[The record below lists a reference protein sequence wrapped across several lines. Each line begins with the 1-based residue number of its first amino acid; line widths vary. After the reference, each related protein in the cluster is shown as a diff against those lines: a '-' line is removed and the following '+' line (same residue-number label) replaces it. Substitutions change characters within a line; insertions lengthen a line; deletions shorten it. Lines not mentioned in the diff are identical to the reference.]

1 MSEESSG
8 SGLKNAILGLVTIVV
23 TAIAGVIGKNIMGG
37 DEAAA
42 PAPASAA
49 APVINLNLEINNT
62 VKGGSGGG
70 SAAPAAAPAPKPA
83 PKKDDWTKAEP
94 KW

>member
-8 SGLKNAILGLVTIVV
+8 SGLKNAIIGLVTIIV
-23 TAIAGVIGKNIMGG
+23 TAVAGVVGKNLMGG
-37 DEAAA
+37 DEAPAAAAVAA
-42 PAPASAA
+42 PAPI
-49 APVINLNLEINNT
+49 INLNVENNNS
-62 VKGGSGGG
+62 VKGGGG
-70 SAAPAAAPAPKPA
+70 SDGTSTPAAKPA

>member
-8 SGLKNAILGLVTIVV
+8 SGLKNAIIGLVTIIV
-23 TAIAGVIGKNIMGG
+23 TAVAGVVGKNLMGS
-37 DEAAA
+37 DEAPPAAVAA
-42 PAPASAA
+42 PAPI
-49 APVINLNLEINNT
+49 INLNVENNNSM
-62 VKGGSGGG
+62 KGGSGGG
-70 SAAPAAAPAPKPA
+70 SAPAAKPA

>member
-8 SGLKNAILGLVTIVV
+8 SGLKNAIIGLVTIII
-23 TAIAGVIGKNIMGG
+23 TAVAGVVGKNLMGG
-37 DEAAA
+37 DEAPAAVVAA
-42 PAPASAA
+42 PAPI
-49 APVINLNLEINNT
+49 INLNVENNNS
-62 VKGGSGGG
+62 VKGGGG
-70 SAAPAAAPAPKPA
+70 SDGTSTPAAKPA

>member
-8 SGLKNAILGLVTIVV
+8 SSLKNAIIGLVTIIV
-23 TAIAGVIGKNIMGG
+23 TAGAGVVGKMLMGG
-37 DEAAA
+37 DEAPVAAVAA
-42 PAPASAA
+42 PAPI
-49 APVINLNLEINNT
+49 INLNVENNNT
-62 VKGGSGGG
+62 VKGGGSGGA
-70 SAAPAAAPAPKPA
+70 SAPAAKPA

>member
-8 SGLKNAILGLVTIVV
+8 GGLKNAIIGLVTIIV

-37 DEAAA
+37 DEAATA
-42 PAPASAA
+42 PAPAV
-49 APVINLNLEINNT
+49 APVINLNVENNNS
-62 VKGGSGGG
+62 VKGGSGG
-70 SAAPAAAPAPKPA
+70 AAAPAPA
-83 PKKDDWTKAEP
+83 PKKKDDWTKEEP

>member
-8 SGLKNAILGLVTIVV
+8 GGLKNAIIGLVTIIV
-23 TAIAGVIGKNIMGG
+23 TAIAGVIGKQIMGG
-37 DEAAA
+37 DEAATA
-42 PAPASAA
+42 PAPAV
-49 APVINLNLEINNT
+49 APVINLNVENNNS

-70 SAAPAAAPAPKPA
+70 AAAPAPA
-83 PKKDDWTKAEP
+83 PKKKDDWTKEEP

>member
-1 MSEESSG
+1 MSEESGG
-8 SGLKNAILGLVTIVV
+8 SGLKNAIIGLVTIIV

-42 PAPASAA
+42 PAPAAA
-49 APVINLNLEINNT
+49 APVINLNLENNNT
-62 VKGGSGGG
+62 VKGGSAGGA
-70 SAAPAAAPAPKPA
+70 SAPAAAPAPKPA
-83 PKKDDWTKAEP
+83 PKKDDWAKAEP

>member
-8 SGLKNAILGLVTIVV
+8 GGLKNAIIGLVTIIV
-23 TAIAGVIGKNIMGG
+23 TAIAGVIGKQLMGG
-37 DEAAA
+37 DEAATA
-42 PAPASAA
+42 PAPAV
-49 APVINLNLEINNT
+49 APVINLNVENNNS

-70 SAAPAAAPAPKPA
+70 AAAPAPA
-83 PKKDDWTKAEP
+83 PKKKDDWAKEEP

>member
-8 SGLKNAILGLVTIVV
+8 SGLKNAIIGLVTIIV
-23 TAIAGVIGKNIMGG
+23 TAVAGVVGKNLMGG
-37 DEAAA
+37 DEAPVAAVAA
-42 PAPASAA
+42 PAPI
-49 APVINLNLEINNT
+49 INLNVENNNT
-62 VKGGSGGG
+62 VKGGGSGGA
-70 SAAPAAAPAPKPA
+70 SVPAAKPA

>member
-8 SGLKNAILGLVTIVV
+8 GGLKNALIGLITIIV
-23 TAIAGVIGKNIMGG
+23 TAIAGVIGKNMMGG
-37 DEAAA
+37 DEAATA
-42 PAPASAA
+42 PVPAV
-49 APVINLNLEINNT
+49 APVIINLENNNT
-62 VKGGSGGG
+62 VGGGGSGGG
-70 SAAPAAAPAPKPA
+70 AAAPAAKPA

>member
-8 SGLKNAILGLVTIVV
+8 SGLKNAIIGLVTIIV
-23 TAIAGVIGKNIMGG
+23 TAGAGVVGKMLMGG
-37 DEAAA
+37 DEAPVAAVAA
-42 PAPASAA
+42 PAPI
-49 APVINLNLEINNT
+49 INLNVENNNT
-62 VKGGSGGG
+62 VKGGGGSGGA
-70 SAAPAAAPAPKPA
+70 SVPAAKPA

>member
-8 SGLKNAILGLVTIVV
+8 SSLKNAIIGLVTIIV
-23 TAIAGVIGKNIMGG
+23 TAGAGVAGKMLMGG
-37 DEAAA
+37 DEAPVAAVAA
-42 PAPASAA
+42 PAP
-49 APVINLNLEINNT
+49 IITLNVENNNT
-62 VKGGSGGG
+62 VKGGSGGA
-70 SAAPAAAPAPKPA
+70 SAPAAKPA

>member
-8 SGLKNAILGLVTIVV
+8 SGLKNAIIGLVTIII
-23 TAIAGVIGKNIMGG
+23 TAVAGVVGKNLMGG
-37 DEAAA
+37 DEAPPVAAVAA
-42 PAPASAA
+42 PAPI
-49 APVINLNLEINNT
+49 INLNVENNNT
-62 VKGGSGGG
+62 VKGGGGSGG
-70 SAAPAAAPAPKPA
+70 APVPAAKPA

>member
-8 SGLKNAILGLVTIVV
+8 SGLKNALIGLVTIIV
-23 TAIAGVIGKNIMGG
+23 TAVAGVVGKNLMGG
-37 DEAAA
+37 DEAPATAAVAA
-42 PAPASAA
+42 PAPI
-49 APVINLNLEINNT
+49 INLNVENNNS

-70 SAAPAAAPAPKPA
+70 SAPAAKPA

>member
-8 SGLKNAILGLVTIVV
+8 GGLKNAIIGLVTIIV
-23 TAIAGVIGKNIMGG
+23 TAIAGVIGKQLMGG
-37 DEAAA
+37 DEAAPA
-42 PAPASAA
+42 PAPAV
-49 APVINLNLEINNT
+49 APVVINLENNNT

-70 SAAPAAAPAPKPA
+70 TAAPAAKPA

>member
-8 SGLKNAILGLVTIVV
+8 SGLKNAIIGLVTIIV
-23 TAIAGVIGKNIMGG
+23 TAVAGVVGKNLMGG
-37 DEAAA
+37 DEAPPAAVAA
-42 PAPASAA
+42 PAPI
-49 APVINLNLEINNT
+49 INLNVENNNT
-62 VKGGSGGG
+62 VKGGGGSGGA
-70 SAAPAAAPAPKPA
+70 SVPAAKPA

>member
-8 SGLKNAILGLVTIVV
+8 SGLKNAIIGLVTIIV
-23 TAIAGVIGKNIMGG
+23 TAVAGVVGKNLMGG
-37 DEAAA
+37 DEAPPAA
-42 PAPASAA
+42 AVATPAPI
-49 APVINLNLEINNT
+49 INLNVENNNT

-70 SAAPAAAPAPKPA
+70 SSAPAPAAKPA

>member
-8 SGLKNAILGLVTIVV
+8 GGLKNAIIGLVTIIV
-23 TAIAGVIGKNIMGG
+23 TAIAGVIGKQLMCG
-37 DEAAA
+37 EETAPPPAAT
-42 PAPASAA
+42 
-49 APVINLNLEINNT
+49 APVINLNVENNNS

-70 SAAPAAAPAPKPA
+70 AAPAAKPA

>member
-8 SGLKNAILGLVTIVV
+8 GGLKNAIIGLVTIIV
-23 TAIAGVIGKNIMGG
+23 TALAGVIGKQMMGG
-37 DEAAA
+37 DDEATA
-42 PAPASAA
+42 PAPAV
-49 APVINLNLEINNT
+49 APVIINLENNNT
-62 VKGGSGGG
+62 VKGGGSGGV
-70 SAAPAAAPAPKPA
+70 SAPAPK

>member
-8 SGLKNAILGLVTIVV
+8 GGLKNAIIGLVTIIV
-23 TAIAGVIGKNIMGG
+23 TAIAGVIGKQLMGG
-37 DEAAA
+37 DEAATA
-42 PAPASAA
+42 PAPAV
-49 APVINLNLEINNT
+49 APVINLNVENNNS

-70 SAAPAAAPAPKPA
+70 AAAPAPA
-83 PKKDDWTKAEP
+83 PKKKDDWTKEEP

>member
-8 SGLKNAILGLVTIVV
+8 SGLKNAIIGLVTIIV
-23 TAIAGVIGKNIMGG
+23 TAVAGVVGKNLMGG
-37 DEAAA
+37 DEAPAVAAAAA
-42 PAPASAA
+42 P
-49 APVINLNLEINNT
+49 APVINLNLQNNNT
-62 VKGGSGGG
+62 VKGGGGSGGTP
-70 SAAPAAAPAPKPA
+70 APAAKPA

>member
-8 SGLKNAILGLVTIVV
+8 SSLKNAIIGLVTIIV
-23 TAIAGVIGKNIMGG
+23 TAGAGVAGKMLMGG
-37 DEAAA
+37 DEAPVAAVAA
-42 PAPASAA
+42 PAPI
-49 APVINLNLEINNT
+49 INLNVENNNT
-62 VKGGSGGG
+62 VKGGGSGGA
-70 SAAPAAAPAPKPA
+70 SAPAAKPA

>member
-1 MSEESSG
+1 
-8 SGLKNAILGLVTIVV
+8 
-23 TAIAGVIGKNIMGG
+23 
-37 DEAAA
+37 
-42 PAPASAA
+42 
-49 APVINLNLEINNT
+49 

-70 SAAPAAAPAPKPA
+70 SSAPAPAAKPA